1 MRICRGGGMADA
13 IDSKSIEGNLMRV
26 QLPPAALSQMTK
38 NNKNL
43 QAVVL
48 ISLQLRKVSEKR
60 E

>member
-1 MRICRGGGMADA
+1 MADA

-48 ISLQLRKVSEKR
+48 ISLQVRKISEKR